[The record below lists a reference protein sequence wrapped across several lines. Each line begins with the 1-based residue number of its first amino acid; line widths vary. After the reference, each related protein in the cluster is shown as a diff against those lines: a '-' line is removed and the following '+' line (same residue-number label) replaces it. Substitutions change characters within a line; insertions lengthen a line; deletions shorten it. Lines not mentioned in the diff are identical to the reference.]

1 MPILKNA
8 KKALRS
14 SQKKAVVNGRVRSML
29 KTMTDRMLKAPNNEA
44 LNMVFS
50 AIDKAKKRNIIHA
63 NKAARLK
70 SRMSKLVAAK

>member
-14 SQKKAVVNGRVRSML
+14 SQKKAEINGRVKSML
-29 KTMTDRMLKAPNNEA
+29 KTMTDKMIKEPTADI
-44 LNMVFS
+44 LNLAFS

>member
-14 SQKKAVVNGRVRSML
+14 SQKKAEVNGRIKSML
-29 KTMTDRMLKAPNNEA
+29 KTMTDKMVKTPSQEF
-44 LNMVFS
+44 LNLAFS
-50 AIDKAKKRNIIHA
+50 AIDKAKKRNVIHA